1 MEQAEVNRSSV
12 VAEKRTKFKDLTPGQ
27 QKKFRTVMAEYANG
41 TLRSSDGSKVTKRS
55 QSVAIAFSKAR
66 RHK

>member
-1 MEQAEVNRSSV
+1 MAEG
-12 VAEKRTKFKDLTPGQ
+12 KRTKFADLTLGQ

-41 TLRSSDGSKVTKRS
+41 TLRSSDGTKVTKRS
-55 QSVAIAFSKAR
+55 QAVAIGFSEAR

>member
-1 MEQAEVNRSSV
+1 M
-12 VAEKRTKFKDLTPGQ
+12 AEKRTKYKDLTLSQ

-41 TLRSSDGSKVTKRS
+41 TLRSSDGTKVTKRS
-55 QSVAIAFSKAR
+55 QATAIAFSKAG

>member
-1 MEQAEVNRSSV
+1 M
-12 VAEKRTKFKDLTPGQ
+12 AEKRTKYKDLTPSQ

-41 TLRSSDGSKVTKRS
+41 TLRSSDGTKVTKRS
-55 QSVAIAFSKAR
+55 QATAIAFSKAG